1 MTKPGKPYFRTVI
14 LMRMELFFFILYFL
28 NFLERIYKIGLK
40 NLINNS
46 VILYISRGK
55 TPAS

>member
-1 MTKPGKPYFRTVI
+1 MELIIGQTMTKPGKPYFRTVI

-40 NLINNS
+40 LAKFNNN
-46 VILYISRGK
+46 
-55 TPAS
+55 